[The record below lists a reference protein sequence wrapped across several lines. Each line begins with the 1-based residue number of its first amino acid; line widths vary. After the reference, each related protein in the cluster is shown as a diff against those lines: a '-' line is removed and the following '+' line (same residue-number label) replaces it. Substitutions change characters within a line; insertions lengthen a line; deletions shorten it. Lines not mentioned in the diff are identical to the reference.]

1 MRTCQ
6 GKQGNNKKML
16 LQGLTR
22 QALIGK
28 ISATLREAIA
38 KLNKAVSTK
47 VLTRQTEVASIAT
60 TQNESF
66 ARSLKT
72 GALFKMLAQQAFSK
86 LNKKVL
92 TRLQTLDTIS
102 TNKTKT

>member
-1 MRTCQ
+1 
-6 GKQGNNKKML
+6 ML

-22 QALIGK
+22 QARIGK

-66 ARSLKT
+66 ASSLTT
-72 GALFKMLAQQAFSK
+72 GKLQDADSK
-86 LNKKVL
+86 ASRESTARNK
-92 TRLQTLDTIS
+92 
-102 TNKTKT
+102 